1 MFKEPGS
8 VSVFQIQTWIQKAIE
23 YRSNPDSKHWVLR
36 GRPSLATC
44 GVERS
49 THSTNLRCEEVDPFY
64 QPEVWRNQPI
74 LPTCGVE
81 RSTHSTNLRCGK
93 VDPFYPPALWIN
105 RPILPTCGVY
115 QSWHEEEGEEHEKDG
130 DKLPRTAAV
139 QVRLQSEHNKT
150 NYCGQCGS
158 GSGGDPNY

>member
-49 THSTNLRCEEVDPFY
+49 THSTNLRCKEVDPFY
-64 QPEVWRNQPI
+64 QPAVWRGRPI
-74 LPTCGVE
+74 LPTWGVKK
-81 RSTHSTNLRCGK
+81 STHSTNLRCGK
-93 VDPFYPPALWIN
+93 VDPFYQPAVWKG
-105 RPILPTCGVY
+105 RPILPTCVV
-115 QSWHEEEGEEHEKDG
+115 
-130 DKLPRTAAV
+130 DKSTH
-139 QVRLQSEHNKT
+139 ST
-150 NYCGQCGS
+150 NLRCISKLTRGGRRRAWRRWRQTSTNS
-158 GSGGDPNY
+158 GCSSPTSVWKQQKNIW